1 MRKGS
6 CARALQN
13 EPADAE
19 ANVKML
25 TIVVEYYKCK
35 LEVFGQNVSENQK
48 ARMKNNHFRRI
59 LIGVKGCGPV
69 AFSTTI

>member
-25 TIVVEYYKCK
+25 TIDVEYYKCK
-35 LEVFGQNVSENQK
+35 LEVIGQKTE
-48 ARMKNNHFRRI
+48 
-59 LIGVKGCGPV
+59 VKIRKQG
-69 AFSTTI
+69 